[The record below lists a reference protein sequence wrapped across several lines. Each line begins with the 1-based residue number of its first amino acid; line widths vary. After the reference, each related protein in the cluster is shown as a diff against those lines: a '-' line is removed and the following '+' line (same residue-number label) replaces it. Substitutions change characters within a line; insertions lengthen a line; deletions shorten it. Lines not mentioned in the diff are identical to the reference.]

1 MLSDQYKNLNVC
13 MIGIVKAQWK
23 FETDTFFQ
31 GQQQSDL
38 MQFPVRTAVLMPN
51 TDQGLTTLCQV

>member
-13 MIGIVKAQWK
+13 MIGTVKAQWK

-31 GQQQSDL
+31 GQQQSG
-38 MQFPVRTAVLMPN
+38 PNAVPMKN
-51 TDQGLTTLCQV
+51 CSSNA